1 MFVSSPQCIYM
12 IFIYLQ
18 SLFITCID
26 KATKSGKQGVILFIL
41 SWKMFLVKKFDS
53 LSLTAIVNWHTI

>member
-26 KATKSGKQGVILFIL
+26 KATKSGNKVSFY
-41 SWKMFLVKKFDS
+41 SFLAGKCF
-53 LSLTAIVNWHTI
+53 